1 MNQTETDKIFQGQ
14 RIESSDDFYYWLRY
28 IGANNGYWPL
38 VDFRKV
44 GISKYMSKRA
54 RQSAYVE
61 FDIPKKTGGVR
72 HIVAPNVELKAVQSC
87 INVLLQAL
95 YEPHECA
102 TGFIR
107 GQNVRS
113 NAERHIGSSCML
125 NLDLKD
131 FFPSITKDMVRRAL
145 KEELSEQI
153 PSAEVRNMICSLCT
167 IPTPDGSE
175 VLPQGAP
182 TSPVLSNIV
191 LKRLDRRLAALAG
204 AHGYNYTRYADDI
217 TFSHN
222 RAGRRFSRFFMDK
235 TRAMIEDYGL
245 QINDN
250 KTRIS
255 ATGGRMEVTGLTV
268 GDKVNVSR
276 RYIKQLR
283 TLLHLWEH
291 YGLAEAQK
299 IYDRDFS
306 NGVHTDL
313 KSVIGGK
320 INYLTMI
327 RGKEDRTAANYAK
340 QFSNLLHNNL

>member
-1 MNQTETDKIFQGQ
+1 MNRTGADNILAGQ
-14 RIESSDDFYYWLRY
+14 RIESTDDFFYWLRY
-28 IGANNGYWPL
+28 IGATYGYWPL
-38 VDFRKV
+38 VNFQKV
-44 GISKYMSKRA
+44 RISKYLSKRA
-54 RQSAYVE
+54 RLSAYVE
-61 FDIPKKTGGVR
+61 FDIPKKTGDMR
-72 HIVAPNVELKAVQSC
+72 HIVAPNSELKAVQSC

-102 TGFIR
+102 TGFICGR
-107 GQNVRS
+107 GVKS
-113 NAERHIGSSCML
+113 NAERHLGNNCML
-125 NLDLKD
+125 NIDLKD
-131 FFPSITKDMVRRAL
+131 FFPSVTKDMVRRAL
-145 KEELSEQI
+145 KNELSEQI

-167 IPTPDGSE
+167 IPTPDGAE

-191 LKRLDRRLAALAG
+191 LKRLDRRLAAFVG
-204 AHGYNYTRYADDI
+204 AHDYIYTRYADDI

-222 RAGRRFSRFFMDK
+222 RAGRRFSQFFMDK
-235 TRAMIEDYGL
+235 TREIIEGCGL
-245 QINDN
+245 QINDS

-255 ATGGRMEVTGLTV
+255 TTGERMEVTGLTV

-276 RYIKQLR
+276 RYVKQLR
-283 TLLHLWEH
+283 TLLHLWKH

-299 IYDRDFS
+299 IYVRNFN

-327 RGKEDRTAANYAK
+327 RGKDDRATANYAK
-340 QFSNLLHNNL
+340 QFYQLLQY

>member
-14 RIESSDDFYYWLRY
+14 RIEDADDFYYWLRY
-28 IGANNGYWPL
+28 IGALYAYWPL
-38 VDFRKV
+38 VDFLNVR
-44 GISKYMSKRA
+44 ISKHLSRRA
-54 RQSAYVE
+54 RESAYVE

-72 HIVAPNVELKAVQSC
+72 HIVAPNVELKTVQSC
-87 INVLLQAL
+87 INILLQTL

-107 GQNVRS
+107 GQSVRS

-153 PSAEVRNMICSLCT
+153 PSAEVRNMICNLCT
-167 IPTPDGSE
+167 IPTPDGTE

-191 LKRLDRRLAALAG
+191 LKRLDRRLAAFAG

-245 QINDN
+245 QINDR

-255 ATGGRMEVTGLTV
+255 ATGRRMEVTGLTV

-283 TLLHLWEH
+283 TLLHLWKH

-306 NGVHTDL
+306 NGVHADL

-327 RGKEDRTAANYAK
+327 RGKEDKAAANYAK
-340 QFSNLLHNNL
+340 RFNTLLHNNF